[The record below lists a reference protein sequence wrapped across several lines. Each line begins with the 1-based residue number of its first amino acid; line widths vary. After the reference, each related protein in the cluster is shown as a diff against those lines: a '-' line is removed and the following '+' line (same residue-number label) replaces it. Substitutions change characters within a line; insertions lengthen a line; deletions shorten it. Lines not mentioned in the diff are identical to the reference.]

1 MNYPARTFLWR
12 CLSSSIFAIASGMVA
27 LLTCGSAALD
37 AQAAPSQSA
46 GTGESQAASTST
58 GASDSLSTERN
69 ARYTLRRGDIFD
81 LVFPFTPD
89 FNQEVT
95 VQPDGFITLNGLG
108 DLQVMGR
115 TVPDV
120 KTMLQAEY
128 AKILHEPVINL
139 VLKDFQKPYFIASG
153 EVARPGKYEMRG
165 DTTLTEAI
173 AIAGGFTEKSKH
185 SQVLLFRNVSN
196 QWVTV
201 RTLDVKKMFQ
211 AKNLSEDLD
220 LKPGDMFF
228 VPQNRMSKIGR
239 YIPSPGVGMTVT
251 PVP

>member
-1 MNYPARTFLWR
+1 MIL
-12 CLSSSIFAIASGMVA
+12 V
-27 LLTCGSAALD
+27 
-37 AQAAPSQSA
+37 
-46 GTGESQAASTST
+46 TG
-58 GASDSLSTERN
+58 GA
-69 ARYTLRRGDIFD
+69 
-81 LVFPFTPD
+81 
-89 FNQEVT
+89 
-95 VQPDGFITLNGLG
+95 GFIGANFVLDWL
-108 DLQVMGR
+108 DCS
-115 TVPDV
+115 D
-120 KTMLQAEY
+120 
-128 AKILHEPVINL
+128 EPVINL

>member
-1 MNYPARTFLWR
+1 
-12 CLSSSIFAIASGMVA
+12 MVA

>member
-1 MNYPARTFLWR
+1 MIRFR
-12 CLSSSIFAIASGMVA
+12 R
-27 LLTCGSAALD
+27 
-37 AQAAPSQSA
+37 
-46 GTGESQAASTST
+46 
-58 GASDSLSTERN
+58 ERN
-69 ARYTLRRGDIFD
+69 ARYTLRRGDIFN